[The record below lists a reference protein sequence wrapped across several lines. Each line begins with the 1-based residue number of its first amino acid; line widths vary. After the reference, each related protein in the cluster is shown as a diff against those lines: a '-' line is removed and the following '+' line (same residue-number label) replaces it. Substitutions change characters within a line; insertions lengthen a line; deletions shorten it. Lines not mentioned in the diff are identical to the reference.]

1 MSYRSEWRLLPAILL
16 VAVIAIEARGAR
28 ADVAAEQATVAVLP
42 PDDGYRLYI
51 PDISFGHMAD
61 GHASV
66 IDGHTFKFL
75 GNLPIGF
82 SGQIAGSADRSKV
95 YVATTYYDRGNRGHR
110 VDVLEIYDARK
121 LAFEREVV
129 VPSKHVEGVPYNAY
143 LVPSIHDHYVL
154 LQNATPAS
162 SVTIVDPAA
171 GTVLTEL
178 PTAGC
183 FGIYPSPVDE
193 QVFSTLCGDGT
204 AVTIGVDADGH
215 ERFRHRSAKFFD
227 PINDPV
233 YIEAGRFDRKLIL
246 LSFKGNVHVLD
257 VSGDTVVQNAVLSL
271 TGADDTSGW
280 APGGYQPFAVHV
292 KTGQIFVGMHANAF
306 EGSHKN
312 PAQEIWQ
319 ADLKTGHIMR
329 RVPAA
334 GAVALAVT
342 QDESPVL
349 FSLNHDDAT
358 LQAFDVGAGFSARG
372 RSTAVVDAPST
383 MKLP

>member
-1 MSYRSEWRLLPAILL
+1 MRLEIGSLCFAAAL
-16 VAVIAIEARGAR
+16 VMAAAMPCAL
-28 ADVAAEQATVAVLP
+28 ADVAPEEATVAVLP

-66 IDGHTFKFL
+66 IDGHNFRFL

-82 SGQIAGSADRSKV
+82 SGQISGSADRSKI

-110 VDVLEIYDARK
+110 ADVLEIYDARK

-129 VPSKHVEGVPYNAY
+129 VPAKHVQGVPYNAY
-143 LVPSIHDHYVL
+143 LVPTVHDRYVL

-162 SVTIVDPAA
+162 SVTIVDPVA
-171 GTVLTEL
+171 GTVLAEL

-183 FGIYPSPVDE
+183 FGIYPSPANE

-204 AVTIGVDADGH
+204 LVTIGMDARGN
-215 ERFRHRSAKFFD
+215 EIFRHRSAKFFD
-227 PINDPV
+227 PVNDPI
-233 YIEAGRFDRKLIL
+233 YIEAGRSGTRLVL
-246 LSFKGNVHVLD
+246 LSFKGDVHILD
-257 VSGDTVVQNAVLSL
+257 VSGDTATQSAVWSL
-271 TGADDTSGW
+271 VGPDDTKFW
-280 APGGYQPFAVHV
+280 APGGYQPFAVHAR
-292 KTGQIFVGMHANAF
+292 TGQIFIGMHANAF
-306 EGSHKN
+306 EGSHKY

-319 ADLKTGHIMR
+319 ADLATGHVVR
-329 RVPAA
+329 RMPAS
-334 GAVALAVT
+334 GAISLAVT

-349 FSLNHDDAT
+349 FVLNREDAT
-358 LQAFDVGAGFSARG
+358 VQAFDVGAGFHARG
-372 RSTAVVDAPST
+372 RSAPVVESPST